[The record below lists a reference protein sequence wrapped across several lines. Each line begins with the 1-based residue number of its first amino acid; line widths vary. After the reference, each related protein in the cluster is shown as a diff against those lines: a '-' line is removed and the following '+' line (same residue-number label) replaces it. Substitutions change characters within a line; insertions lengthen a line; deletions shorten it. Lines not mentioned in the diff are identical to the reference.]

1 MNSSQFADTR
11 LIEYPQAHPLVVKL
25 LARYGLRFPPEKAAQ
40 SAILTVQIALPH
52 GSAMLWDRATSLER
66 NNVRRELL
74 RAVSLTLQDTL
85 RCWIPY
91 LWLSYPPNWHDRDLV
106 WPMLIYASSR
116 TFKPLS
122 RENFA
127 FDLLDDDTLPTLL
140 RSSLPVLKHWVPL
153 FQAIH
158 HQRAGPRREFRMDR
172 LLRVVEQADFD
183 PYYLKRLLAH
193 ERKLIAAFMD
203 LADGQSPEHS
213 VERFGMLMQRHLSR
227 IYTNADFTFLAP
239 LLYIEMENTLAKH
252 LLGQPILDA
261 RLAVAEPPPD
271 VRPLSL
277 RRLAA
282 HSHRALTTK
291 QPNLLP
297 SVHLS

>member
-11 LIEYPQAHPLVVKL
+11 LIEYPEAHPLVTKL
-25 LARYGLRFPPEKAAQ
+25 LARYGLQFPPEKAAQ
-40 SAILTVQIALPH
+40 SAMVTVQIALPN
-52 GSAMLWDRATSLER
+52 GSALLWDRATSLDR
-66 NNVRRELL
+66 NQVRRDLL
-74 RAVSLTLQDTL
+74 RSVSLTLQDTL

-91 LWLSYPPNWHDRDLV
+91 LWLSYPPNWADRDQL

-127 FDLLDDDTLPTLL
+127 FDLLDDSTLPALL
-140 RSSLPVLKHWVPL
+140 RSSLPALKHWVPL

-158 HQRAGPRREFRMDR
+158 YQRPGPRRELRMDR
-172 LLRVVEQADFD
+172 LLGVVEQADFN
-183 PYYLKRLLAH
+183 PYCLKRLLAH
-193 ERKLIAAFMD
+193 EQKLIAAFTD
-203 LADGQSPEHS
+203 LADGQSRES
-213 VERFGMLMQRHLSR
+213 GVERFGTLMQRHLSR

-239 LLYIEMENTLAKH
+239 LLYMEMENTLAKH

-261 RLAVAEPPPD
+261 RLTVAEPAAD
-271 VRPLSL
+271 VRPLPL
-277 RRLAA
+277 RPSVARYPQP
-282 HSHRALTTK
+282 RTGQ
-291 QPNLLP
+291 QPNSLP